1 MGERLSF
8 PRPETCSYVSKLS
21 LNIETYEIWSML
33 GVLESSY
40 GGVLDE
46 ERRRYVEEFGLLF
59 GQFGLSRM
67 LGRVLGVLMI
77 SDPPERSAGELAEV
91 LGASRGSISQT
102 TRSLIQMGLVE
113 RRARPGE
120 RRDYFGVKP
129 GAWGGIMRREMEALG
144 GFREVAE
151 RGLVLLGSQD
161 HDTRRS
167 LEEMRDFYAYWEKE
181 MPAVLERWEREGT
194 HEPRDRD

>member
-1 MGERLSF
+1 MLRLS
-8 PRPETCSYVSKLS
+8 
-21 LNIETYEIWSML
+21 
-33 GVLESSY
+33 ESFG

-46 ERRRYVEEFGLLF
+46 ERSRYVEEFGLLF

-77 SDPPERSAGELAEV
+77 SDPPERSAEELAEA

-102 TRSLIQMGLVE
+102 TRSLIQMGLVQ
-113 RRARPGE
+113 RQAKPGE
-120 RRDYFGVKP
+120 RRDYFRIKP

-144 GFREVAE
+144 GFRETAE
-151 RGLVLLGSQD
+151 RGLVLLDSQD
-161 HDTRRS
+161 PDARRN

-181 MPAVLERWEREGT
+181 MPAVMERWEEESQAGDPKPLDNTFR
-194 HEPRDRD
+194 